1 MKEYLKANQAL
12 WNLLTRYHITSKS
25 YDVEGFKRG
34 DTSRRAGLERIEAA
48 LLGDVTG
55 RSLLHLQCHFG
66 LDTITFARRG
76 ALVTGVDFAGEAIEA
91 ARALAAEVGVPATF
105 VCSDIYDLPKRL
117 DGRFDIVFTSHG
129 VLPWLPDL
137 EAWARIITHFLAPGG
152 TFCLLE
158 GHPFALIFDDA
169 PDAADFKVGYPY
181 FPRSEPLRSERAGS
195 YAAPDAPIRSVRYEW
210 PHPISEIIGSL
221 LRAGLR
227 LTSFQEYPFVGWAM
241 YPWMERRPDGSWQ
254 LPHGGDSI
262 PLMFSLTATRD
273 A

>member
-12 WNLLTRYHITSKS
+12 WNVWTRYHITSED

-34 DTSRRAGLERIEAA
+34 DTSRRAGLEAIEIA

-55 RSLLHLQCHFG
+55 KSLLHLQCHFG
-66 LDTITFARRG
+66 LDTITLARRG
-76 ALVTGVDFAGEAIEA
+76 AVVTGVDFADEAIEA

-105 VCSDIYDLPKRL
+105 VCSDIYDLQGCL

-137 EAWARIITHFLAPGG
+137 EAWARTIAHFLTPGG
-152 TFCLLE
+152 TFCLIE

-169 PDAADFKVGYPY
+169 PETADLKVGYPY
-181 FPRSEPLRSERAGS
+181 FARGEPLRQERVGS
-195 YAAPDAPIRSVRYEW
+195 YAAPDSPIRSVCYEW
-210 PHPISEIIGSL
+210 PHPISEIVGSL
-221 LRAGLR
+221 IRAGLR
-227 LTSFQEYPFVGWAM
+227 LTSFEEYPFVGWAM

-254 LPHGGDSI
+254 LPHSRDSI
-262 PLMFSLTATRD
+262 PLMFSLTATLD